1 MNELSIIIVS
11 YNTCSHLEACLDS
24 LTAYPPQCK
33 YDITVVDNGS
43 IDGSIEMIRSKWGNI
58 RLIETGCNL
67 GYAAA
72 NNRGIRATESE
83 FILLLNSDTTVHSQ
97 TIDLLA
103 KQLKQ
108 QTDVGIIAPLI
119 IDSNNEIELSHGRM
133 INPWNSTWQKLK
145 GYLLQQQFPLI
156 SKWVTH
162 SASKTQFTDWVSGA
176 CLLVRRNDALQ
187 VGLLDE
193 RFFLYVEDVDFCSSI
208 RALDKKILYFTG
220 SKITHYRGQS
230 SLGATTH
237 QAYRQS
243 LMSFYAKHHP
253 GWLPVLRFYLWVI
266 NDLPRSH

>member
-1 MNELSIIIVS
+1 MNDLSIIIVS
-11 YNTCSHLEACLDS
+11 YNTCSHLDACLYS
-24 LTAYPPQCK
+24 LTENPPQCK

-43 IDGSIEMIRSKWGNI
+43 TDGSIEMVKSKWRNV

-72 NNRGIRATESE
+72 NNYGIRETESE
-83 FILLLNSDTTVHSQ
+83 FILLLNSDTIVHPETV
-97 TIDLLA
+97 DLLI

-108 QTDVGIIAPLI
+108 QDDVGIVAPRI
-119 IDSNNEIELSHGRM
+119 VDSDSEIELSHGSM
-133 INPWNSTWQKLK
+133 INPWNSTWQRLK
-145 GYLLQQQFPLI
+145 EYLLRRQFPFI
-156 SKWVTH
+156 SKWITL
-162 SASKTQFTDWVSGA
+162 SASKTQFADWVSGA

-193 RFFLYVEDVDFCSSI
+193 RFFLYTEDVDFCSSI

-220 SKITHYRGQS
+220 STITHYRGQS

-243 LMSFYAKHHP
+243 LMSFYAKHYP
-253 GWLPVLRFYLWVI
+253 SWLPLLRFYLRLI
-266 NDLPRSH
+266 NDLPRRH